1 MITALCRT
9 VILYFLIMIGLRLM
23 GKRQIGELEPS
34 ELVLTMMISD
44 LATVPMQDFG
54 IPLLAGVIPI
64 LILLSLTLL
73 MSQFSLLNL
82 RFRAL
87 MCGTPAILIR
97 NGKLQQAAMRKNRYT
112 LDELLEQLRGQ
123 GCLSVEE
130 VQYAVLENSGKA
142 ALYQILADFT
152 ANCGALLSIAVGKKC
167 QLFQLSLSYQSALTA
182 LKYCRSSENGIAFFD
197 DMTLEILLSSISEQE
212 KNAYLQKTISA
223 LSDEEKNLLQTYFEA
238 NMSLLGT
245 SQKLFLHKN
254 TVQYKLNHIYQ
265 KCGLNPRVFKDA
277 VLLYLALQL

>member
-1 MITALCRT
+1 MQVPTPTGLVRFMPSVT
-9 VILYFLIMIGLRLM
+9 KPPRQNRQSKFFQIMIFPEHKKGS
-23 GKRQIGELEPS
+23 ICHS
-34 ELVLTMMISD
+34 IIN
-44 LATVPMQDFG
+44 A
-54 IPLLAGVIPI
+54 
-64 LILLSLTLL
+64 
-73 MSQFSLLNL
+73 
-82 RFRAL
+82 
-87 MCGTPAILIR
+87 LIR
-97 NGKLQQAAMRKNRYT
+97 NEIADPDYLDICLSDLQVNPGTKKRLLIIQSSPDGHNNSSS
-112 LDELLEQLRGQ
+112 LEQKIIGLFGTL
-123 GCLSVEE
+123 GITLYTFYYPNE
-130 VQYAVLENSGKA
+130 YLAVLENSGKA

-152 ANCGALLSIAVGKKC
+152 ADCGALLSIAVGKKC

-212 KNAYLQKTISA
+212 KNAYLKKTISA
-223 LSDEEKNLLQTYFEA
+223 LSDEERNLLQTYFEA

>member
-64 LILLSLTLL
+64 LTLLSL
-73 MSQFSLLNL
+73 SLLLSQLSLLSL
-82 RFRAL
+82 RFREV

-97 NGKLQQAAMRKNRYT
+97 NGEVQQDAMRENRYT

-123 GCLSVEE
+123 GYVSVDE
-130 VQYAVLENSGKA
+130 VRWAVLENSG
-142 ALYQILADFT
+142 Q
-152 ANCGALLSIAVGKKC
+152 LSILPWARQRPPTAEELG
-167 QLFQLSLSYQSALTA
+167 LTPEEDELPFILINDGRIVRRNLA
-182 LKYCRSSENGIAFFD
+182 RSGRNEAW
-197 DMTLEILLSSISEQE
+197 
-212 KNAYLQKTISA
+212 LQKELRRTGHSA
-223 LSDEEKNLLQTYFEA
+223 GEIFLLTVDGSGKVLCIPKEA
-238 NMSLLGT
+238 
-245 SQKLFLHKN
+245 K
-254 TVQYKLNHIYQ
+254 
-265 KCGLNPRVFKDA
+265 P
-277 VLLYLALQL
+277 